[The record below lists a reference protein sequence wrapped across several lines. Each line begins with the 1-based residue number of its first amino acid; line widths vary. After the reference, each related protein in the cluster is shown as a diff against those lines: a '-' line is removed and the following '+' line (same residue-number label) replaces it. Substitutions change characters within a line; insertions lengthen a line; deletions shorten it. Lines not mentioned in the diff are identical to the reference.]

1 MFDEVGVKVTVLS
14 MTGAKDPDEF
24 IKKYGR
30 ERFAMLLEGSRNAVE
45 FELAKIRSAYDV
57 GTPDGKVGFLKEACK
72 LFAGI
77 KIRLSARYILPRQQM
92 SWKSPRRQSSLRSKI
107 WTSGNTTGR
116 GTNKSQT

>member
-77 KIRLSARYILPRQQM
+77 KIA
-92 SWKSPRRQSSLRSKI
+92 
-107 WTSGNTTGR
+107 
-116 GTNKSQT
+116 